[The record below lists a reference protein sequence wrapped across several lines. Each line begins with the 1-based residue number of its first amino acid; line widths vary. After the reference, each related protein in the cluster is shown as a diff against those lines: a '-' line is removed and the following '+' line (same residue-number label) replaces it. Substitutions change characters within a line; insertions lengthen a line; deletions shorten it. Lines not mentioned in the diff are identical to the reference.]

1 MLLPWIIVYMIC
13 IFLNTVPPILSKEQ
27 FSKNNFIG
35 LSSQIFLLRRQ
46 NSSVLGSKFT
56 LFEQVH
62 FRVEDSALEQII
74 LGFPKRILGESQ
86 SEFTSDD
93 FTLRIKN
100 VKNNIFNVVDILKIT
115 NLTSCTLIKFCK
127 ERKEDDSL
135 SNH

>member
-1 MLLPWIIVYMIC
+1 M
-13 IFLNTVPPILSKEQ
+13 
-27 FSKNNFIG
+27 
-35 LSSQIFLLRRQ
+35 
-46 NSSVLGSKFT
+46 
-56 LFEQVH
+56 
-62 FRVEDSALEQII
+62 EQII

-135 SNH
+135 ISNFYFKEFN